1 MFVRTVLIAS
11 SFLLASPVAAQSGGL
26 TVKPGETWV
35 FNIFRGEPSKARK
48 VRPST
53 KPAPGQV
60 VVTARTMMGTSLTVS
75 SNNPI
80 AYTYKAELIGAGKTV
95 PARSCALPADSKL
108 SFEHWPEQAT
118 AIRLSNFKPA
128 PKGGNCP

>member
-1 MFVRTVLIAS
+1 MLAKVTIFAS
-11 SFLLASPVAAQSGGL
+11 VALLAPPAAAQSPGL

-35 FNIFRGEPSKARK
+35 FSIFHGQPSKPRK
-48 VRPST
+48 VGPTT

-60 VVTARTMMGTSLTVS
+60 MVTARTMMGTSLTIS
-75 SNNPI
+75 SNNPV
-80 AYTYKAELIGAGKTV
+80 AYTYKAELIGAGRAV
-95 PARSCALPADSKL
+95 PARSCALPADGKL
-108 SFEHWPEQAT
+108 SFEHWPERAS